1 MRISK
6 NQKLFMKKLVKQ
18 KDILNLL
25 ASSKRDYKKIL
36 IENADK
42 KLLEAICESAD
53 NLLVGNLP
61 ITDEIK
67 AKLKKHRK
75 SLVKLA
81 DNTTIEEKKKILNQK
96 GGFINILIPAI
107 ISGVASIIASIIN
120 KPAVIQPVKEVIS
133 EKIESESQ

>member
-42 KLLEAICESAD
+42 KLF
-53 NLLVGNLP
+53 
-61 ITDEIK
+61 K

>member
-120 KPAVIQPVKEVIS
+120 KPAVIQPVKEEIS
-133 EKIESESQ
+133 EKNKESE

>member
-120 KPAVIQPVKEVIS
+120 KPTVIQPVKEVIS
-133 EKIESESQ
+133 EKI

>member
-42 KLLEAICESAD
+42 KLF
-53 NLLVGNLP
+53 NL
-61 ITDEIK
+61 
-67 AKLKKHRK
+67 
-75 SLVKLA
+75 
-81 DNTTIEEKKKILNQK
+81 
-96 GGFINILIPAI
+96 
-107 ISGVASIIASIIN
+107 
-120 KPAVIQPVKEVIS
+120 
-133 EKIESESQ
+133 

>member
-1 MRISK
+1 
-6 NQKLFMKKLVKQ
+6 MKKLVKQ

>member
-18 KDILNLL
+18 KNILNLL

-81 DNTTIEEKKKILNQK
+81 DNTTIEEKKKILKQK

-120 KPAVIQPVKEVIS
+120 KPTVIQPVKEVIS
-133 EKIESESQ
+133 EKI

>member
-133 EKIESESQ
+133 EKNKESE

>member
-1 MRISK
+1 MKLKKSLLNISK
-6 NQKLFMKKLVKQ
+6 LGKTE

-120 KPAVIQPVKEVIS
+120 KPTVIQPVKEVIS
-133 EKIESESQ
+133 EKI

>member
-25 ASSKRDYKKIL
+25 ASSKRDDKKIL

-133 EKIESESQ
+133 EKNKESE